1 MEPSVLA
8 LWKPVSP
15 SHGIF
20 PLRLFFGEPRF
31 NEIPRRAVSSKG
43 RFYKAQSRGQSWI
56 RG

>member
-31 NEIPRRAVSSKG
+31 NEIPRRAVNSKG